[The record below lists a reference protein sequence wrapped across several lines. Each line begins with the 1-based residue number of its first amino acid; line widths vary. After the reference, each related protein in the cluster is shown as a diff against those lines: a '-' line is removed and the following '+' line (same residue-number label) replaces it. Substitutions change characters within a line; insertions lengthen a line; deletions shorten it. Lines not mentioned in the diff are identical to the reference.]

1 MLLVD
6 ADLYLYRATAATEQE
21 ICWDEDDGS
30 NIWSLDTDLKLAKEM
45 FFDQMETFKE
55 TLHDDR
61 VILCL
66 TSKKNFRRD
75 VDPRYKNNRV
85 KIRKPLGYLA
95 MVDWAKHHFSTVS
108 LDGLEADD
116 VMGILATK
124 PENKDK
130 AIIVSDDK
138 DMKTIPA
145 KIYRPMAGER
155 LDITEAEADRF
166 FLTQCLT
173 GDPTDGYQGLK
184 GFGPKT
190 AEKLLGSRPDW
201 SIVEKAYIKAGF
213 TKQDALTQARL
224 ARILRWC
231 DWDYENKKPI
241 LFGSKEHV
249 QKTRTVHEGKARGDT
264 AA

>member
-55 TLHDDR
+55 PLHAHR

-66 TSKKNFRRD
+66 TSKNNFRRD

-138 DMKTIPA
+138 DMKTIPTRL
-145 KIYRPMAGER
+145 YRPISGES
-155 LDITEAEADRF
+155 LDISQQEADKN
-166 FLTQCLT
+166 FLTQALT
-173 GDPTDGYQGLK
+173 GDSTDGYKGLSGVGIK
-184 GFGPKT
+184 K
-190 AEKLLGSRPDW
+190 AEVILGARPHW
-201 SIVEKAYIKAGF
+201 GAVEAAYIKAGY
-213 TKQDALTQARL
+213 TKEEALTQARL
-224 ARILRWC
+224 ARILRSG
-231 DWDYENKKPI
+231 DWDYDKKEVKLWTP
-241 LFGSKEHV
+241 
-249 QKTRTVHEGKARGDT
+249 
-264 AA
+264 